1 MKRKI
6 MVTGANGQ
14 LGQCFR
20 SITPDLG
27 TKDRWFYSDVDSLD
41 ITDPVAVEE
50 MVSAIKPD
58 IIVNCAA
65 YTNVDKAED
74 NEDAAML
81 INAVGPKNLA
91 NSACGHGA
99 TLIHIST
106 DYVYDGTLNRPYRED
121 DDSVNPLN
129 MYGKTKALGEQEII
143 DSGCKYL
150 IFRTAWLYSE
160 YGNNFVKTVKRFVDS
175 GKDMDVV
182 FDQIGTPTYALDLA
196 TMIIAVITC
205 GQYRHTG
212 IYHYTNEG
220 VASWYDFACAIY
232 RGLTELPAG
241 KIHPIKSE
249 EYKTAAKRPAYSV
262 LDKTKVKETFKA
274 PIKHWEDALTMCLYR
289 LQNEK

>member
-20 SITPDLG
+20 AITPGLG

-50 MVSAIKPD
+50 MVTAIKPD

-74 NEDAAML
+74 NADAAMQ

-91 NSACGHGA
+91 NSACGQGA

-106 DYVYDGTLNRPYRED
+106 DYVYDGTMNRPYRED

-129 MYGKTKALGEQEII
+129 IYGKTKALGEQEII

-160 YGNNFVKTVKRFVDS
+160 YGNNFVKTVKRFADE
-175 GKDMDVV
+175 GKDMNVV
-182 FDQIGTPTYALDLA
+182 FDQIGTPTYAMDLA

-205 GQYRHTG
+205 GQHTHTG

-241 KIHPIKSE
+241 RIHPIKSK
-249 EYKTAAKRPAYSV
+249 EYKTAAERPAYSV
-262 LDKTKVKETFKA
+262 LDKTKVKETFKM

-289 LQNEK
+289 LKNNK

>member
-1 MKRKI
+1 

-20 SITPDLG
+20 TITPNLG
-27 TKDRWFYSDVDSLD
+27 TKDRWFYSDVDTLD

-74 NEDAAML
+74 NADAAMQ

-91 NSACGHGA
+91 NSARGQGA

-129 MYGKTKALGEQEII
+129 MYGRTKALGEQEII

-160 YGNNFVKTVKRFVDS
+160 YGSNFVKTVKRFVDN

-205 GQYRHTG
+205 GQYKHTG

-232 RGLTELPAG
+232 RGLTELPTG

-262 LDKTKVKETFKA
+262 LDKTKVKETFKT

-289 LQNEK
+289 LQNNK